1 MLDDDFFSTEPRGPD
16 MAKGGYRPN
25 AGAKKRD
32 ADGDP
37 VDENG
42 NKLTAYKR
50 KELAQAIKEEHLAR
64 QAAVKADLEEG
75 RVVERDAVIA
85 AAAQAFAACS
95 QSLDAIGDSLE
106 RDGIAI
112 DVCERVMLLVNAA
125 KEQLALDLEKM
136 HAVNG

>member
-1 MLDDDFFSTEPRGPD
+1 MFEDFFTPEERGPD
-16 MAKGGYRPN
+16 MSKGGYRPN

-42 NKLTAYKR
+42 NKLTAYRR

-75 RVVERDAVIA
+75 RVVEREAVIS

-95 QSLDAIGDSLE
+95 QSLDALGDTLE
-106 RDGIAI
+106 REGISI
-112 DVCERVMLLVNAA
+112 DVCEKVMLLVNAA

-136 HAVNG
+136 HAIDG